1 MDLRANDIMKKD
13 EIKLDDWQRILAGEV
28 PPEFFIEVILRIA
41 VIYVLLML
49 TMRIMGK
56 RMAAQLNAGELAALV
71 TLAAAIGVPLQAP
84 DRGLLPAI
92 IIAFIVVVIQRMIA
106 RWSFKNEKFEQLTQG
121 DQSLLVDNSVMNLT
135 EMRRSRITRERLFAQ
150 LRSAGITNLGQ
161 VRKMY
166 LESSGAFS
174 IVRETNEKPGLT
186 LIPWWD
192 REFQQKQ
199 KAGKDCK
206 VCKECGS
213 EMKVPVK
220 EGIVC
225 PSCACPEWVDAYV

>member
-13 EIKLDDWQRILAGEV
+13 EIKLDDWQRILVGEV

-49 TMRIMGK
+49 TMRIMSK
-56 RMAAQLNAGELAALV
+56 RMATQLNAGELAALV

-121 DQSLLVDNSVMNLT
+121 DLSLLVDNSVMNLT

-186 LIPWWD
+186 LIPW
-192 REFQQKQ
+192 
-199 KAGKDCK
+199 
-206 VCKECGS
+206 
-213 EMKVPVK
+213 
-220 EGIVC
+220 
-225 PSCACPEWVDAYV
+225 